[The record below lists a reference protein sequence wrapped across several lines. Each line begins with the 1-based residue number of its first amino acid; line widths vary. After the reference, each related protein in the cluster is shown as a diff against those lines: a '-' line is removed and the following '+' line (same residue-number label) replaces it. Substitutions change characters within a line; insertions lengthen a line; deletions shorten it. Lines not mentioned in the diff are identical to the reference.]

1 MPPRKSVGGPSP
13 SKGPAAA
20 PGGEEL
26 SETRARFDLPLETP
40 GEKLALAPVDQK
52 SEGYQPGAPIKF
64 YVKRM
69 HATIDETAEDDRRAA
84 RRSLRQPPRPRKGV
98 TLTGFVTRVAIL
110 YLAIAYFLVC
120 PNDTSR
126 ERAVCRKIDS
136 FSSTLQA
143 YEPTVRPYYRRV
155 QKKVDPY
162 VRRGKKVAQPYLDQA
177 RPFYSTVDRTIS
189 PRVKRVY
196 QLWLE
201 KVYPKLVSAVK
212 VTRSKTRPFAIKV
225 EREYKKTLAPSVDW
239 YSKSLRKWYTAR
251 VEPSLDRGHFIARQ
265 YGRTIGET
273 VTPLYTR
280 GLPLVQHHYRTHL
293 VPFSRSTYSTTRDA
307 YFAHAHPRLAMVSSH
322 LESFYHSKVSP
333 SLLRFWSKFIAP
345 QLDKIRERI
354 FEFKAKE
361 AKVAAL
367 KRVEKV
373 SDQIASEHGE
383 ENFEDFVKELR
394 DDTYVGD
401 TTSPVGVDSEE
412 TAPPPSY
419 STTNPPP
426 PLSPEEQAALT
437 AEKRSALEQLQSTY
451 EREIATLGQTE
462 HRLLVDRLA
471 DIRRR
476 ATEDIP
482 SRFDK
487 VLEELDEEGDKM
499 VGKLGRYFNKV
510 SGDDKTTLEKK
521 VRDSDKL
528 SEKARLRVEKMKS
541 KVEAELEQY
550 RLDMKLKEEAA
561 VEEATKSV
569 TALVAKAQEELG
581 FGWTWLDDV
590 THKDWQRYHGLR
602 KAEENLHK
610 SFLNLQSGEIQ
621 DSTLSSLDPYALLD
635 HYAAQPETLVSAFD
649 AILSKITIKGQ
660 KELKGEWTGISNEA
674 QKAYGVVGDK
684 LANVVGHVQEQASS
698 FAGVEHAPTN
708 IRETMASLA
717 SAAQSSASSLASAI
731 PTVKTPH
738 SDSNLRNSAGFI
750 VSEAQYRAAEAYARA
765 SQGALGAIGVEPSPT
780 DLSQTAA
787 SVARAAQS
795 SASVAFADVVGG
807 AKERASEILGDA
819 SQAAVRAVGREPEP
833 TDLRQSVTSLVNAAS
848 SAVSS
853 VGGVASS
860 LAKPHS
866 DFPESARQ
874 VLQTQGGGRIKA
886 SLDSLARSASS
897 ALHDATRTK
906 ADSPIETA
914 SSLVN
919 AAAASID
926 SLASPHPSFA
936 KSTAAA
942 SVKSIVD
949 DATATLASVTAQA
962 KGLASGATDS
972 IKSALHVEL

>member
-64 YVKRM
+64 YVSESHPHPGRGACSLSPCHLSLSINSRMKRSAAHLLAVQRLKLINVLATSQVKRM

-383 ENFEDFVKELR
+383 EDFE
-394 DDTYVGD
+394 
-401 TTSPVGVDSEE
+401 
-412 TAPPPSY
+412 
-419 STTNPPP
+419 
-426 PLSPEEQAALT
+426 
-437 AEKRSALEQLQSTY
+437 
-451 EREIATLGQTE
+451 
-462 HRLLVDRLA
+462 
-471 DIRRR
+471 
-476 ATEDIP
+476 
-482 SRFDK
+482 
-487 VLEELDEEGDKM
+487 
-499 VGKLGRYFNKV
+499 GR
-510 SGDDKTTLEKK
+510 
-521 VRDSDKL
+521 
-528 SEKARLRVEKMKS
+528 
-541 KVEAELEQY
+541 
-550 RLDMKLKEEAA
+550 
-561 VEEATKSV
+561 
-569 TALVAKAQEELG
+569 
-581 FGWTWLDDV
+581 
-590 THKDWQRYHGLR
+590 
-602 KAEENLHK
+602 
-610 SFLNLQSGEIQ
+610 
-621 DSTLSSLDPYALLD
+621 
-635 HYAAQPETLVSAFD
+635 
-649 AILSKITIKGQ
+649 
-660 KELKGEWTGISNEA
+660 
-674 QKAYGVVGDK
+674 
-684 LANVVGHVQEQASS
+684 
-698 FAGVEHAPTN
+698 
-708 IRETMASLA
+708 LA
-717 SAAQSSASSLASAI
+717 SALTISSRLLI
-731 PTVKTPH
+731 
-738 SDSNLRNSAGFI
+738 
-750 VSEAQYRAAEAYARA
+750 
-765 SQGALGAIGVEPSPT
+765 
-780 DLSQTAA
+780 
-787 SVARAAQS
+787 
-795 SASVAFADVVGG
+795 SASVYRLCQRAEGRHVRWGHDVT
-807 AKERASEILGDA
+807 RRSRLGRNRSPSLLFDD
-819 SQAAVRAVGREPEP
+819 EP
-833 TDLRQSVTSLVNAAS
+833 AS
-848 SAVSS
+848 SS
-853 VGGVASS
+853 
-860 LAKPHS
+860 
-866 DFPESARQ
+866 FP
-874 VLQTQGGGRIKA
+874 
-886 SLDSLARSASS
+886 
-897 ALHDATRTK
+897 
-906 ADSPIETA
+906 
-914 SSLVN
+914 
-919 AAAASID
+919 
-926 SLASPHPSFA
+926 
-936 KSTAAA
+936 
-942 SVKSIVD
+942 
-949 DATATLASVTAQA
+949 
-962 KGLASGATDS
+962 
-972 IKSALHVEL
+972 

>member
-1 MPPRKSVGGPSP
+1 
-13 SKGPAAA
+13 
-20 PGGEEL
+20 
-26 SETRARFDLPLETP
+26 
-40 GEKLALAPVDQK
+40 
-52 SEGYQPGAPIKF
+52 
-64 YVKRM
+64 
-69 HATIDETAEDDRRAA
+69 
-84 RRSLRQPPRPRKGV
+84 
-98 TLTGFVTRVAIL
+98 
-110 YLAIAYFLVC
+110 
-120 PNDTSR
+120 
-126 ERAVCRKIDS
+126 
-136 FSSTLQA
+136 
-143 YEPTVRPYYRRV
+143 
-155 QKKVDPY
+155 
-162 VRRGKKVAQPYLDQA
+162 
-177 RPFYSTVDRTIS
+177 
-189 PRVKRVY
+189 
-196 QLWLE
+196 
-201 KVYPKLVSAVK
+201 
-212 VTRSKTRPFAIKV
+212 
-225 EREYKKTLAPSVDW
+225 
-239 YSKSLRKWYTAR
+239 
-251 VEPSLDRGHFIARQ
+251 
-265 YGRTIGET
+265 
-273 VTPLYTR
+273 
-280 GLPLVQHHYRTHL
+280 
-293 VPFSRSTYSTTRDA
+293 
-307 YFAHAHPRLAMVSSH
+307 
-322 LESFYHSKVSP
+322 
-333 SLLRFWSKFIAP
+333 
-345 QLDKIRERI
+345 
-354 FEFKAKE
+354 
-361 AKVAAL
+361 
-367 KRVEKV
+367 
-373 SDQIASEHGE
+373 
-383 ENFEDFVKELR
+383 
-394 DDTYVGD
+394 
-401 TTSPVGVDSEE
+401 
-412 TAPPPSY
+412 
-419 STTNPPP
+419 
-426 PLSPEEQAALT
+426 
-437 AEKRSALEQLQSTY
+437 
-451 EREIATLGQTE
+451 
-462 HRLLVDRLA
+462 
-471 DIRRR
+471 
-476 ATEDIP
+476 
-482 SRFDK
+482 
-487 VLEELDEEGDKM
+487 M

-569 TALVAKAQEELG
+569 TALVAKAQVRLSSSRRYHAYRLYSANFDCGKQEELG